1 MQGREKHFS
10 FTQKKGRARSWPTIP
25 QLAKLFTR
33 MRNEESPLDLLLIM
47 VAGACQSAAIA
58 NVYLKW
64 LMERRGTIQ
73 EPKVGLLPPCLS

>member
-1 MQGREKHFS
+1 
-10 FTQKKGRARSWPTIP
+10 
-25 QLAKLFTR
+25 